1 MAGGNRSETNHIP
14 TEFSLSRCGLRH
26 KVSLLRQ
33 GNNLLFNFCF
43 IQSFYGLQ
51 FVKNLINAQDTYI
64 RGHLAYI
71 AKSELDRLY
80 IKLP

>member
-33 GNNLLFNFCF
+33 GNNLFFNFRF
-43 IQSFYGLQ
+43 ISSFYGLQ
-51 FVKNLINAQDTYI
+51 FVKNLINTQDTYT
-64 RGHLAYI
+64 RGHLAYYI
-71 AKSELDRLY
+71 AKSELESL
-80 IKLP
+80 